1 MMSAQEFRCV
11 NSVFAEGIASTVNV
25 NGNDLPVVVRLN
37 EMTDVPLINLFP
49 KTTDV
54 SLAGLWTVTPGS
66 FFHILVC
73 AIDFA
78 SWLSLGI

>member
-25 NGNDLPVVVRLN
+25 NGNDLPVVVRLD

-49 KTTDV
+49 ETGCLIGRFVDGHC
-54 SLAGLWTVTPGS
+54 SLL
-66 FFHILVC
+66 FHILVC

-78 SWLSLGI
+78 SWLPLGI

>member
-1 MMSAQEFRCV
+1 MGAQEFRCV

-25 NGNDLPVVVRLN
+25 NGNDLPMVVRLD

-49 KTTDV
+49 KTGCLTGRFVDGHFR
-54 SLAGLWTVTPGS
+54 LLL
-66 FFHILVC
+66 HILVR